1 LLLWVVLVGSL
12 ASCVVD
18 FELFGFAVR
27 GYIWVVTGFV
37 ATIVALRR
45 LDKASLHYLVW
56 APWIILML
64 YYDLVE
70 RYPNALQR
78 TLLMICPVMVG
89 LAVSTLP
96 VNDDLIREFLRRCR
110 QFAVALFVLS
120 LAGAGV
126 LFTLSLPSVT
136 GLAPQ
141 AMTAALLANVF
152 AAEYALGRREALYY
166 WLLMVA
172 LPFIGLTRTAMVA
185 AAVTLPLTLAPL
197 RPLKRAA
204 FAAIVVVVGLAAFLT
219 PRIQAKMFYSG
230 HGDISDISLG
240 NADFRTTGREFAWE
254 EMRNEIDAK
263 PWFGHGANAQEW
275 FLEELFGTL
284 TQPHNDWLRLEFDY
298 GYIGTGLFGA
308 TLLAQA
314 LLAWTLGMKSSGPRK
329 MLFLSGASAFVSFV
343 LIMVTDNIILY
354 AVYFGNLHF
363 AIMGLAYAASRDE
376 LRGREHAERLDYA
389 PRRFFAVAAQRR
401 GMAKGR
407 PRG

>member
-1 LLLWVVLVGSL
+1 
-12 ASCVVD
+12 
-18 FELFGFAVR
+18 
-27 GYIWVVTGFV
+27 
-37 ATIVALRR
+37 
-45 LDKASLHYLVW
+45 
-56 APWIILML
+56 
-64 YYDLVE
+64 
-70 RYPNALQR
+70 
-78 TLLMICPVMVG
+78 
-89 LAVSTLP
+89 
-96 VNDDLIREFLRRCR
+96 
-110 QFAVALFVLS
+110 
-120 LAGAGV
+120 
-126 LFTLSLPSVT
+126 
-136 GLAPQ
+136 
-141 AMTAALLANVF
+141 
-152 AAEYALGRREALYY
+152 
-166 WLLMVA
+166 
-172 LPFIGLTRTAMVA
+172 
-185 AAVTLPLTLAPL
+185 
-197 RPLKRAA
+197 
-204 FAAIVVVVGLAAFLT
+204 
-219 PRIQAKMFYSG
+219 
-230 HGDISDISLG
+230 
-240 NADFRTTGREFAWE
+240 
-254 EMRNEIDAK
+254 MRNEIDAK

-389 PRRFFAVAAQRR
+389 PRRFFAAGAQRR